1 MEVCMRP
8 RPYAILLAVLTLPV
22 PAVALTGREVIDQAQ
37 QKHGLS
43 TWRDRTQSASM
54 QSYEGDTVARER
66 TFAVAEQTDPHG
78 DHKTFVRFT
87 GPTDVRG
94 ATFLHLS
101 PRGERDQQWLWTPA
115 TRRVRR
121 LAEAQQD
128 ENFFG
133 SDLSYRDLELIV
145 RIQQWTDADS
155 TATLLREEPIDG
167 KPCHVVELL
176 PGNDEFSYS
185 RYRLWFDTSD
195 LLLWRVD
202 VYDANDRET
211 VRKRVTLRGYERV
224 EGFATALE
232 ADVRNVSADTH
243 TRMQLHDVHYDRG
256 VPDDTFTLA
265 NLSRGQ

>member
-1 MEVCMRP
+1 MRA
-8 RPYAILLAVLTLPV
+8 RPFSVLLAVLATWT
-22 PAVALTGREVIDQAQ
+22 PATALTGRDVIDQAQ
-37 QKHGLS
+37 QKHGFS
-43 TWRDRTQSASM
+43 TWRDRTQSVAM
-54 QSYEGDTVARER
+54 ETYDGDTLARER
-66 TFAVAEQTDPHG
+66 TFDVAEQSNPRGEHR
-78 DHKTFVRFT
+78 TFIHFT

-115 TRRVRR
+115 SRKVRR

-155 TATLLREEPIDG
+155 TATLLHEEPVDG
-167 KPCHVVELL
+167 KPCHLVELI
-176 PGNDEFSYS
+176 PANDEFPYS
-185 RYRLWFDTSD
+185 RYRLWFDTGD

-202 VYDANDRET
+202 VYDATDRET
-211 VRKRVTLRGYERV
+211 VRKRITLRGYERV
-224 EGFATALE
+224 AGFATAME
-232 ADVRNVSADTH
+232 ADVRNVPANTH
-243 TRMQLHDVHYDRG
+243 TRMVMRDVRYDRG
-256 VPDDTFTLA
+256 VADDVFTLA